1 MKIFVGQKP
10 DRKHIQALYR
20 CKHPENEALLE
31 LFKLKLEEVKNSLVQ
46 AEDPVRI
53 HRLQGRAE
61 ALTDFLE
68 AVEKSREILDRLG
81 N

>member
-20 CKHPENEALLE
+20 CKLPENEALLA
-31 LFKLKLEEVKNSLVQ
+31 LFATKLEEVKNSLVV
-46 AEDPVRI
+46 AEDPIRL

-61 ALTDFLE
+61 VLMDFLE
-68 AVEKSREILDRLG
+68 AVEKSNEILDRLG

>member
-10 DRKHIQALYR
+10 DRKQMQALTR
-20 CKHPENEALLE
+20 CKLPDNEALLD
-31 LFKLKLEEVKNSLVQ
+31 LFKTRLDEVKTALIQ

-61 ALTDFLE
+61 VLSDFLE
-68 AVEKSREILDRLG
+68 AVEKSNEVLARLG

>member
-20 CKHPENEALLE
+20 CKLPENEALLE
-31 LFKLKLEEVKNSLVQ
+31 LFKTKLDEVKTSLVQ

-61 ALTDFLE
+61 VLADFLE
-68 AVEKSREILDRLG
+68 AVEKSREVLDRLG

>member
-20 CKHPENEALLE
+20 CKLPEHEALLA
-31 LFKLKLEEVKNSLVQ
+31 LFHSKLEETKNSLVQ

-61 ALTDFLE
+61 VLTDFLE

>member
-10 DRKHIQALYR
+10 DRKHMQALYR

-31 LFKLKLEEVKNSLVQ
+31 LFKLKLEEVKNSLVL
-46 AEDPVRI
+46 AEDPIRI

>member
-10 DRKHIQALYR
+10 DRKHIQALHR
-20 CKHPENEALLE
+20 CKLPENEALLE
-31 LFKLKLEEVKNSLVQ
+31 LFQTKLDEVKTSLVL

-61 ALTDFLE
+61 VLSDFLE
-68 AVEKSREILDRLG
+68 AVEKSPEIFDRVK
-81 N
+81 

>member
-1 MKIFVGQKP
+1 MKIFIGHKP
-10 DRKHIQALYR
+10 DRKHMQALNR
-20 CKHPENEALLE
+20 CKHPEQEALLD
-31 LFKLKLEEVKNSLVQ
+31 LFKTKLDEVKTALIQ

-68 AVEKSREILDRLG
+68 AVEKSQEVLARLG

>member
-1 MKIFVGQKP
+1 MKIFVGHKP

-31 LFKLKLEEVKNSLVQ
+31 LFKTKLDEVKTALIQ

-61 ALTDFLE
+61 VLVDFLE
-68 AVEKSREILDRLG
+68 SVEKSQEVLARLG

>member
-1 MKIFVGQKP
+1 M
-10 DRKHIQALYR
+10 QALNR
-20 CKHPENEALLE
+20 CKHPEHEALLE
-31 LFKLKLEEVKNSLVQ
+31 LFKTKLDEVKTALIL

-61 ALTDFLE
+61 VLVDFLE
-68 AVEKSREILDRLG
+68 SVEKSQEVLARLG

>member
-1 MKIFVGQKP
+1 M
-10 DRKHIQALYR
+10 QALNR

-31 LFKLKLEEVKNSLVQ
+31 LFKTKLDEVKTALIQ

-61 ALTDFLE
+61 VLVDFLE
-68 AVEKSREILDRLG
+68 SVEKSQEVLARLG

>member
-1 MKIFVGQKP
+1 MKIFVGHKP

-31 LFKLKLEEVKNSLVQ
+31 LFKTKLDEVKTALIQ

-61 ALTDFLE
+61 VLVDFLE
-68 AVEKSREILDRLG
+68 SVEKSQEVLARVG

>member
-1 MKIFVGQKP
+1 MKIFVGHKP
-10 DRKHIQALYR
+10 DRKHIQALTR
-20 CKHPENEALLE
+20 CKHPENEALLD
-31 LFKLKLEEVKNSLVQ
+31 LFKTKLDEVKTALIL

-68 AVEKSREILDRLG
+68 AVEKSQEVLARLG